1 MDINSRLGDLVGDKG
16 LFVVEIL
23 RFWKIRKD
31 DKDIYISIPISS
43 TSQTFFPPLPPHH
56 LMLLYPSPPSLLPA
70 CQHKYSAGH
79 SCDTTLLQFCHHCIA
94 HGIPY
99 FSVTYRWKLWHGG
112 SSLFIWTVG
121 GIIFLQRPLQ
131 FWRRRLE
138 MDAIACGKAMVNSV
152 DHSDEAD

>member
-1 MDINSRLGDLVGDKG
+1 MKT
-16 LFVVEIL
+16 
-23 RFWKIRKD
+23 IR
-31 DKDIYISIPISS
+31 IYISIPISG
-43 TSQTFFPPLPPHH
+43 TSQKLFSPLPPHH

-79 SCDTTLLQFCHHCIA
+79 ICDTILLQFCHHCIA

-99 FSVTYRWKLWHGG
+99 FSVTVQLETLAWRLF
-112 SSLFIWTVG
+112 SLHTVG

-131 FWRRRLE
+131 FWRRLE
-138 MDAIACGKAMVNSV
+138 MDAIAYGKAMVDSV